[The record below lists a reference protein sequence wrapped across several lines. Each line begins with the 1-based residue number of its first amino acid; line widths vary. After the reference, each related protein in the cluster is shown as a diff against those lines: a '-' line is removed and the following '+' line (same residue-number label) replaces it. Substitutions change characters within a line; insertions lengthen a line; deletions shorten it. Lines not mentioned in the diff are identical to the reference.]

1 MENDEDLSYYELITK
16 NKQKEKEKQKKDK
29 SGEED

>member
-16 NKQKEKEKQKKDK
+16 NKQKEKEKQKKDT